1 MRGRRGLTPGR
12 FGVAYAAKA
21 RTHGRTRKAR
31 HMSDPEID
39 QPPLGAPETPYTDDP
54 TAAPTENPDI
64 TSDADGTPKENP
76 SG

>member
-1 MRGRRGLTPGR
+1 
-12 FGVAYAAKA
+12 
-21 RTHGRTRKAR
+21 
-31 HMSDPEID
+31 MSDPEID